1 MGLRTGASW
10 ACSSGWTDRQMAEM
24 LLSQGHRDK
33 AHDNRQSSRSLA
45 TCGTGAGRQSWAR

>member
-45 TCGTGAGRQSWAR
+45 TCGTGARRRLWAR